1 MVPEIISIVTDEMIN
16 EAINNKSASDNL
28 PGASSYESPSK
39 YNQLLAVL
47 QDMERD
53 IRPSYA
59 GSKSSIERLKRG
71 IVHSR
76 ILIREAL
83 LEIERSSQRSNSE
96 ERQLMTK
103 HPKLD

>member
-1 MVPEIISIVTDEMIN
+1 MNDAISNRKDMSSN
-16 EAINNKSASDNL
+16 ASET
-28 PGASSYESPSK
+28 GGVEGQSK
-39 YNQLLAVL
+39 YNQLLTVL
-47 QDMERD
+47 QDMEKD

-59 GSKSSIERLKRG
+59 GSKSSTERLKRG

-83 LEIERSSQRSNSE
+83 ADIEKGLHRSNSE
-96 ERQLMTK
+96 ERQIGAK